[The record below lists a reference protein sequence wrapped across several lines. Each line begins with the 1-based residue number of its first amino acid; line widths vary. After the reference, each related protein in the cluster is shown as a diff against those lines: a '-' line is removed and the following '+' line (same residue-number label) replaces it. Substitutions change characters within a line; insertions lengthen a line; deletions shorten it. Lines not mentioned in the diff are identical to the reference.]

1 VKSRGSPFTAEGIM
15 ETIAILGGGS
25 WGTALALLLSRNH
38 PTLPFS
44 LWVHDPEL
52 ARAMDERRENEVYLP
67 GFKLPETIRVTND
80 IAEATAGVSL
90 LVGVMP
96 SAHARA
102 VYTAALAGL
111 GEPPAFI
118 SATKGIETGTLARMS
133 QVIEE
138 VAAARFSRSA
148 RVAALSG
155 PSFALEV
162 ARGDP
167 VAVVAASR
175 DRVLAQQV
183 QEIFSG
189 PTFRVYRSED
199 VVGVELGG
207 AVKNIIAIAAGLCS
221 GIGLGHS
228 TIASLI
234 TRGAAEMTRLACALG
249 AEPRTLA
256 GLSGIGD
263 LVLTAT
269 GPLSRNRA
277 VGIELGR
284 GRTLVDILQS
294 MRMVAEGIGT
304 TAAAVELARRAGV
317 EIPITE
323 QMHAV
328 LYQGRA
334 PRDAIRELM
343 QRKLKEQ

>member
-1 VKSRGSPFTAEGIM
+1 M

-38 PTLPFS
+38 PTLPIS

-52 ARAMDERRENEVYLP
+52 ARTMSERRENEIYLP
-67 GFKLPETIRVTND
+67 GFKLPATIRITGNL
-80 IAEATAGVSL
+80 AEAVAGATL

-96 SAHARA
+96 SAHARE
-102 VYTAALAGL
+102 VYTAAVAGL
-111 GEPPAFI
+111 DQPPAFV

-138 VAAARFSRSA
+138 VAAARFSRPA
-148 RVAALSG
+148 RTTVLSG

-175 DRVLAQQV
+175 DRSLAQQV

-189 PTFRVYRSED
+189 STFRVYTSED

-207 AVKNIIAIAAGLCS
+207 AVKNIIAIAAGLCT

-228 TIASLI
+228 TIATLI

-284 GRTLVDILQS
+284 GRSLVDILQS

-343 QRKLKEQ
+343 QRKLKEE

>member
-1 VKSRGSPFTAEGIM
+1 MG
-15 ETIAILGGGS
+15 
-25 WGTALALLLSRNH
+25 
-38 PTLPFS
+38 
-44 LWVHDPEL
+44 
-52 ARAMDERRENEVYLP
+52 ERRENEIYLP
-67 GFKLPETIRVTND
+67 GFTLPETIRVTSE
-80 IAEATAGVSL
+80 IAEAVSGATL

-96 SAHARA
+96 SAHARE
-102 VYTAALAGL
+102 VYAAAFAALDPL
-111 GEPPAFI
+111 LPVV

-138 VAAARFSRSA
+138 TAAARSWRSVA
-148 RVAALSG
+148 VAALSG

-175 DRVLAQQV
+175 DRALARRV

-189 PTFRVYRSED
+189 STFRVYTSED
-199 VVGVELGG
+199 LVGVELGG
-207 AVKNIIAIAAGLCS
+207 AVKNVIAIAAGICIGL
-221 GIGLGHS
+221 GLGHS
-228 TIASLI
+228 TLAALV

-256 GLSGIGD
+256 GLSGVGD

-277 VGIELGR
+277 VGVELGR
-284 GRTLVDILQS
+284 GRALVDILQS
-294 MRMVAEGIGT
+294 TRMVAEGIGT

-328 LYQGRA
+328 LYEGRA
-334 PRDAIRELM
+334 PRSAIRELM
-343 QRKLKEQ
+343 QRKLKEE

>member
-1 VKSRGSPFTAEGIM
+1 M

-25 WGTALALLLSRNH
+25 WGTALALLLARNH

-44 LWVHDPEL
+44 LWVHDSKL
-52 ARAMDERRENEVYLP
+52 ASTMRERRVNEVYLP
-67 GFKLPETIRVTND
+67 DFKLPETIRVTSD
-80 IAEATAGVSL
+80 LAEAAAGATV

-96 SAHARA
+96 SAYARE
-102 VYTAALAGL
+102 VYAAALRNLA
-111 GEPPAFI
+111 EMPVFI
-118 SATKGIETGTLARMS
+118 SATKGLETGTLNRMS

-138 VAAARFSRSA
+138 VGAARFQKPA
-148 RVAALSG
+148 RAAALSG

-175 DRVLAQQV
+175 DRSLAQQA

-189 PTFRVYRSED
+189 PTLRVYTSED
-199 VVGVELGG
+199 VVGVEIGG
-207 AVKNIIAIAAGLCS
+207 AVKNIIAIAAGICI
-221 GIGLGHS
+221 GVGLGHS

-256 GLSGIGD
+256 GLSGVGD

-277 VGIELGR
+277 VGVELGR

-304 TAAAVELARRAGV
+304 TAAAVELARRVGV

-334 PRDAIRELM
+334 PHEAIRELM
-343 QRKLKEQ
+343 QRKLKEE

>member
-1 VKSRGSPFTAEGIM
+1 MK
-15 ETIAILGGGS
+15 TIAILGGGS
-25 WGTALALLLSRNH
+25 WGTALALLLARNH
-38 PTLPFS
+38 PQLPFS

-52 ARAMDERRENEVYLP
+52 ARTMRERRDNEVYLP
-67 GFKLPETIRVTND
+67 GFALPETIRVTSD
-80 IAEATAGVSL
+80 MAEAVTGATL

-96 SAHARA
+96 SAHARSIYA
-102 VYTAALAGL
+102 AALRSL
-111 GEPPAFI
+111 NEMPAFI
-118 SATKGIETGTLARMS
+118 SATKGLETGTLHRMS

-138 VAAARFSRSA
+138 VAAARFYRPAS
-148 RVAALSG
+148 VAVLSG

-175 DRVLAQQV
+175 DRSLAQQA

-189 PTFRVYRSED
+189 PSFRVYTSED

-207 AVKNIIAIAAGLCS
+207 AVKNIIAIAAGICT
-221 GIGLGHS
+221 GVGLGHS

-234 TRGAAEMTRLACALG
+234 TRGAAEMTRLACSLG

-256 GLSGIGD
+256 GLSGVGD

-304 TAAAVELARRAGV
+304 TAAAVELAHRVGV

-323 QMHAV
+323 QMHTV
-328 LYQGRA
+328 LYQGRS

-343 QRKLKEQ
+343 QRKLKEE

>member
-1 VKSRGSPFTAEGIM
+1 M

-25 WGTALALLLSRNH
+25 WGTALALVLSRNH
-38 PTLPFS
+38 PEVPIS

-52 ARAMDERRENEVYLP
+52 ARTMRERRENDVYLP
-67 GFKLPETIRVTND
+67 GFKLPAAIRVTND
-80 IAEATAGVSL
+80 MAEAVAGVTL
-90 LVGVMP
+90 LAGVMP
-96 SAHARA
+96 SAHARE
-102 VYTAALAGL
+102 VYTAALSGL
-111 GEPPAFI
+111 DEMPAFV

-133 QVIEE
+133 QVIEQ
-138 VAAARFSRSA
+138 VAAARFSRPA
-148 RVAALSG
+148 RIAALSG

-175 DRVLAQQV
+175 DRALAQRV
-183 QEIFSG
+183 QETFSG
-189 PTFRVYRSED
+189 PSFRVYTSD
-199 VVGVELGG
+199 DLVGVELGG
-207 AVKNIIAIAAGLCS
+207 AVKNIIAIAAGICIGL
-221 GIGLGHS
+221 GLGHS
-228 TIASLI
+228 TLAALI

-294 MRMVAEGIGT
+294 MRMVAEGIVT
-304 TAAAVELARRAGV
+304 TAAAVELARRASV

-328 LYQGRA
+328 LYQGRS
-334 PRDAIRELM
+334 PHDAIRELM
-343 QRKLKEQ
+343 QRKLKEE

>member
-1 VKSRGSPFTAEGIM
+1 M

-25 WGTALALLLSRNH
+25 WGTALARLLARNH
-38 PTLPFS
+38 PTLPIS

-52 ARAMDERRENEVYLP
+52 ARTMRERRENEVYLP
-67 GFKLPETIRVTND
+67 GFDLPETIRVTNE
-80 IAEATAGVSL
+80 IGEATAGVTL

-96 SAHARA
+96 SAHARP
-102 VYTAALAGL
+102 VYAAAIAGL
-111 GEPPAFI
+111 EEPPAFV
-118 SATKGIETGTLARMS
+118 STTKGIETGTLARMS

-138 VAAARFSRSA
+138 VAAARFHGPA

-175 DRVLAQQV
+175 DRSLARLV

-189 PTFRVYRSED
+189 PTFRVYTSDD

-207 AVKNIIAIAAGLCS
+207 AVKNIIAIAAGICI

-228 TIASLI
+228 TIAALI

-256 GLSGIGD
+256 GLSGVGD

-304 TAAAVELARRAGV
+304 TAAAVQLARRAGV

-328 LYQGRA
+328 LYEGRA
-334 PRDAIRELM
+334 PSDAIRELM
-343 QRKLKEQ
+343 QRKLKEE

>member
-1 VKSRGSPFTAEGIM
+1 M

-25 WGTALALLLSRNH
+25 WGTALALLLARNQ
-38 PTLPFS
+38 PNSPLS

-52 ARAMDERRENEVYLP
+52 ARTMRERRENEVYLP
-67 GFKLPETIRVTND
+67 GFPLPETIRVTSD
-80 IAEATAGVSL
+80 MGEAVAGATL
-90 LVGVMP
+90 LAGVMP
-96 SAHARA
+96 SAHARQ
-102 VYTAALAGL
+102 VYTAALATL
-111 GEPPAFI
+111 DEPPAFV

-138 VAAARFSRSA
+138 VASARFSRPA

-175 DRVLAQQV
+175 DRSLAQRV

-189 PTFRVYRSED
+189 SSFRVYTSED
-199 VVGVELGG
+199 LVGVELGG
-207 AVKNIIAIAAGLCS
+207 AVKNIIAIAAGICIGL
-221 GIGLGHS
+221 GLGHS
-228 TIASLI
+228 TLAALI
-234 TRGAAEMTRLACALG
+234 TRGAAEMTRLACTLG

-284 GRTLVDILQS
+284 GRTLVDILGS
-294 MRMVAEGIGT
+294 TRMVAEGIGT

-328 LYQGRA
+328 LYQNRA

-343 QRKLKEQ
+343 QRKLKEE

>member
-1 VKSRGSPFTAEGIM
+1 M

-38 PTLPFS
+38 PAQPIS

-52 ARAMDERRENEVYLP
+52 ARTMRERRENEVYLP
-67 GFKLPETIRVTND
+67 GFRLAETIRVTNNL
-80 IAEATAGVSL
+80 AEAAAGATL

-102 VYTAALAGL
+102 VYAAAL
-111 GEPPAFI
+111 GEVREMPAFV

-133 QVIEE
+133 RVVEE
-138 VAAARFSRSA
+138 VAAARFHGPA
-148 RVAALSG
+148 RVAVLSG

-175 DRVLAQQV
+175 DRSLAQQA
-183 QEIFSG
+183 QELFSG
-189 PTFRVYRSED
+189 QTFRVYTSED
-199 VVGVELGG
+199 VVGVEVGG
-207 AVKNIIAIAAGLCS
+207 AVKNVIAIAAGICI

-228 TIASLI
+228 TIATLI

-256 GLSGIGD
+256 GLSGVGD

-328 LYQGRA
+328 LYEGRA

-343 QRKLKEQ
+343 LRRLKQE

>member
-1 VKSRGSPFTAEGIM
+1 MDS
-15 ETIAILGGGS
+15 IAILGGGS

-38 PTLPFS
+38 PTRPIS

-67 GFKLPETIRVTND
+67 GFELPATICVTSEM
-80 IAEATAGVSL
+80 AEAVADATL

-96 SAHARA
+96 SAHARPVYAAA
-102 VYTAALAGL
+102 VRSLD
-111 GEPPAFI
+111 EMPAFV
-118 SATKGIETGTLARMS
+118 SATKGLETGTLSRMS

-138 VAAARFSRSA
+138 VAAARFYRPA

-175 DRVLAQQV
+175 DRSLAQQA

-189 PTFRVYRSED
+189 PTFRVYTSED

-207 AVKNIIAIAAGLCS
+207 AVKNIIAIAAGICV
-221 GIGLGHS
+221 GVGLGYS
-228 TIASLI
+228 TIATLI
-234 TRGAAEMTRLACALG
+234 TRGVAEMTRLACALG

-256 GLSGIGD
+256 GLSGVGD

-304 TAAAVELARRAGV
+304 TAAAVELARRVGV

-343 QRKLKEQ
+343 QRRLKEE